1 MTVDIERGAVA
12 PGRAPVPRIL
22 RAQAGLDIADDELA
36 VLADHRQ
43 LSRENTA
50 ERRRLLGEFIRSR
63 RERTTPDM
71 VGMPPGLRR
80 RTPGL
85 RREEVALLSGI
96 GITWYT
102 WLEQGRPIN
111 VSGQVLQ
118 SVARVLHFDASERAH
133 VFALAELP
141 DPQQPPE
148 AAQVG
153 AGVQFMLDQLNPV
166 PAVVVGPR
174 WEILAGNRAHL
185 GLIGDYHALPYD
197 YRNVMWMCFCDPH
210 WRTLVAHWEENAR
223 RMVAKLRTAMAE
235 HVGDPGWATLL
246 ERLELNSP
254 DFRQMWDR
262 QEVAPIENCIKQF
275 RHAQAGTFDVEVS
288 HFWLSDQRAV
298 RMSVYTP
305 LNDATGD
312 RLDLLMS
319 VRPRTLPLP
328 PAAVDSSAPT
338 TTESRAG

>member
-1 MTVDIERGAVA
+1 MTVDTK
-12 PGRAPVPRIL
+12 PVPRIL
-22 RAQAGLDIADDELA
+22 RAQAGLEIVDDEYTILA
-36 VLADHRQ
+36 SSRQ
-43 LSRENTA
+43 VSRENTA

-111 VSGQVLQ
+111 VSGQVLE
-118 SVARVLHFDASERAH
+118 SVARVLHLDVSERAH
-133 VFALAELP
+133 IFALAELA
-141 DPQQPPE
+141 DPQQSPD

-153 AGVQFMLDQLNPV
+153 AGVQLMLDQLDPL

-185 GLIGDYHALPYD
+185 GLLGDYHALPVD
-197 YRNVMWMCFCDPH
+197 YRNIMWMCFTDPH
-210 WRTLVAHWEENAR
+210 WRTLVANWEENSR

-235 HVGDPGWATLL
+235 HVGDPGWTTLL
-246 ERLELNSP
+246 ERLNRHSP
-254 DFRQMWDR
+254 DFKEMWEL
-262 QEVAPIENCIKQF
+262 QEVAPIDNCIKQY
-275 RHAQAGTFDVEVS
+275 RHAQAGTLNVEVS

-298 RMSVYTP
+298 RMTVYTP
-305 LNDATGD
+305 LDDATRE
-312 RLDLLMS
+312 RLNVLMS
-319 VRPRTLPLP
+319 VRPRELPQP
-328 PAAVDSSAPT
+328 PVEAT
-338 TTESRAG
+338 SRAG

>member
-1 MTVDIERGAVA
+1 MTVV
-12 PGRAPVPRIL
+12 L
-22 RAQAGLDIADDELA
+22 RAQAGLEIADDEFA
-36 VLADHRQ
+36 MLADHRQ
-43 LSRENTA
+43 VSRENTA

-118 SVARVLHFDASERAH
+118 SVARVLQLDASERAH
-133 VFALAELP
+133 IFALAELA
-141 DPQQPPE
+141 DPQQSNE
-148 AAQVG
+148 TAQVG
-153 AGVQFMLDQLNPV
+153 AGVQLILDQLDPL
-166 PAVVVGPR
+166 PAVVVGPK

-185 GLIGDYHALPYD
+185 GLLGDYHALPLES
-197 YRNVMWMCFCDPH
+197 RNALWMCFTDPH
-210 WRTLVAHWEENAR
+210 WRTLVADWEEHAR
-223 RMVAKLRTAMAE
+223 RMVAKLRTGMAE
-235 HVGDPGWATLL
+235 HVGEPGWATLL
-246 ERLELNSP
+246 ERLERNSP
-254 DFRQMWDR
+254 EFREMWER

-275 RHAQAGTFDVEVS
+275 RHAQAGTLDVEVG

-298 RMSVYTP
+298 RMTVYTP
-305 LNDATGD
+305 LDDATRD
-312 RLDLLMS
+312 RLEILTS
-319 VRPRTLPLP
+319 VQPRVIPQP
-328 PAAVDSSAPT
+328 PEHAT
-338 TTESRAG
+338 TRAS

>member
-1 MTVDIERGAVA
+1 VPSGISNDERSIAKEGHLLMTVV
-12 PGRAPVPRIL
+12 L
-22 RAQAGLDIADDELA
+22 RAQAGLNIVDDEFA

-43 LSRENTA
+43 VSRENTA

-118 SVARVLHFDASERAH
+118 SVARVLHLDASERAH
-133 VFALAELP
+133 IFALAELA
-141 DPQQPPE
+141 DPQQSTE

-153 AGVQFMLDQLNPV
+153 AGVQLLLDQLDPL
-166 PAVVVGPR
+166 PAVVLGPR
-174 WEILAGNRAHL
+174 LDILAGNRAHL
-185 GLIGDYHALPYD
+185 GLLGDYYALPFE
-197 YRNVMWMCFCDPH
+197 YRNIMWMFFTDPH
-210 WRTLVAHWEENAR
+210 WRTLVVHWEENAR
-223 RMVAKLRTAMAE
+223 RMAAKLRTAMAE
-235 HVGDPGWATLL
+235 HVGDPGWAALL
-246 ERLELNSP
+246 ERLERNSP
-254 DFRQMWDR
+254 EFREMWER
-262 QEVAPIENCIKQF
+262 QEVAPIENCIKQY
-275 RHAQAGTFDVEVS
+275 RHLQAGTLDVEVS

-298 RMSVYTP
+298 RMTVYTP
-305 LNDATGD
+305 LNDATRE
-312 RLDLLMS
+312 RLDVLMS
-319 VRPRTLPLP
+319 IRPRELPLP
-328 PAAVDSSAPT
+328 T
-338 TTESRAG
+338 THTESTTSRAG